1 MTSEPTRTPRHVV
14 SFVRR
19 GDRLTPSRQAAW
31 DRLADTYVLDLP
43 RGQRDTLP
51 DPEARLDLP
60 ELFGRSAPL
69 VVEIGSG
76 QGENIAA
83 AAAADPARDHLAV
96 EVYAP
101 GLAHTLMRLER
112 ADLPPNVR
120 LLPLDAQ
127 PSLPQ
132 LLPPASI
139 TELWV
144 FFPDPWRKARHHKR
158 RLINPP
164 FLDALLPLLADGA
177 RLRLAT
183 DWAQYAHHMRQVLDA
198 RPELRLLHPDGPAPG
213 STTADPLPE
222 DMPQTGWAPRFEG
235 RVLTSFENKG
245 QEAGR
250 LIWDLAYTRPPRDT
264 DDD

>member
-132 LLPPASI
+132 LPDGRVTLTGGPAVLVQPPATFTSPA
-139 TELWV
+139 LPW
-144 FFPDPWRKARHHKR
+144 PDSDCLPTR
-158 RLINPP
+158 R
-164 FLDALLPLLADGA
+164 
-177 RLRLAT
+177 
-183 DWAQYAHHMRQVLDA
+183 
-198 RPELRLLHPDGPAPG
+198 PAP
-213 STTADPLPE
+213 
-222 DMPQTGWAPRFEG
+222 R
-235 RVLTSFENKG
+235 
-245 QEAGR
+245 
-250 LIWDLAYTRPPRDT
+250 
-264 DDD
+264 